1 MARGRFAKDLPQSGL
16 QGLRFRRD
24 TQMWVVS
31 LPVPTNLRATL
42 RNTRGKPLTRLERS
56 TGERDQSMAIR
67 AYPRVL
73 QELEAEL
80 RQKGSQAGWPATMQE
95 AVSSAVGRIYQEVL
109 ESPRL
114 LRSATEASRSLAS
127 EDEQFS
133 KASAENNSA
142 VLGTIKSLKQQTAN
156 KEELSQLIAREL
168 LRRQG
173 LHLSGLELELAEKS
187 LKSGLREAG
196 RFGEQINEIGYLAK
210 ETTAGK
216 QLREAASKQKP
227 VTLREVAEHKV
238 KWNNLSESAIQSHD
252 YALRAWEKIIKKN
265 CLEDISTQN
274 LNQFL
279 EHLTTEG
286 WNGRPLGAESAN
298 GMATIIVSLLKHQS
312 LRDGHE
318 RTKPIYRKIK
328 IDKRAAKLRQRDKA
342 TKKEDVRKAL
352 DHAYLH
358 EKDRYRWLWLLLMDN
373 TTLRVSESLSLKWK
387 DLVQIEGS
395 WFFDLQFSKT
405 AEGIR
410 YVPLNDRLEKW
421 LLPEKGREEEYVI
434 NNSWN
439 KTKSPKD
446 AAGNWTRLI
455 ENKLELEGR
464 INPHAFRHGAG
475 GDLGYELPEG
485 LKKKLMGHAGGMTDH
500 YTREDLKKL
509 RAAANVIGTEWEP
522 PATSHIKEETGGM
535 GPTKSVKLPEDQT
548 GAFRQSLQRP

>member
-1 MARGRFAKDLPQSGL
+1 MAKGRFATDLPQSGL
-16 QGLRFRRD
+16 PGLRFRRD
-24 TQMWVVS
+24 TQMWVVG
-31 LPVPTNLRATL
+31 LPVPTSLRATL

-56 TGERDQSMAIR
+56 TGERVEARARR
-67 AYPRVL
+67 AYPRLL

-80 RQKGSQAGWPATMQE
+80 RQKSNQAGWPTTMQE
-95 AVSSAVGRIYQEVL
+95 AVTSAVGRIYQEVL
-109 ESPRL
+109 ASPDL
-114 LRSATEASRSLAS
+114 LRSTTEATRSLDS
-127 EDEQFS
+127 EDSQFT
-133 KASAENNSA
+133 KASTQKGSA
-142 VLGTIKSLKQQTAN
+142 VLRTIRSPKQQTEN
-156 KEELSQLIAREL
+156 KEELGRLIAKEL

-173 LHLSGLELELAEKS
+173 LNLNGAELELAEKS
-187 LKSGLREAG
+187 LKRGLREAG
-196 RFGEQINEIGYLAK
+196 RFGEQINEVGYLAK
-210 ETTAGK
+210 ESEAGK
-216 QLREAASKQKP
+216 ELREAASKPRP
-227 VTLREVAEHKV
+227 VTLREVAEHKIQ
-238 KWNNLSESAIQSHD
+238 WNNLSASAIQSHE
-252 YALRAWEKIIKKN
+252 YALRAWEKIIKKK
-265 CLEDISTQN
+265 CLEDISTRN
-274 LNQFL
+274 LNHFL
-279 EHLTTEG
+279 EHLVTQG
-286 WNGRPLGAESAN
+286 WNGRPLGPESAN
-298 GMATIIVSLLKHQS
+298 GMATTIASLLKHQS
-312 LRDGHE
+312 LRDGQE

-328 IDKRAAKLRQRDKA
+328 TDKRTAKLKQRDKA
-342 TKKEDVRKAL
+342 TKKEDVKKAL
-352 DHAYLH
+352 DHAYLN

-421 LLPEKGREEEYVI
+421 LLPERGREEEYVI

-455 ENKLELEGR
+455 EKKLNLEGR

-509 RAAANVIGTEWEP
+509 RAAANVIGTEWEAP
-522 PATSHIKEETGGM
+522 
-535 GPTKSVKLPEDQT
+535 LPNKC
-548 GAFRQSLQRP
+548 

>member
-1 MARGRFAKDLPQSGL
+1 
-16 QGLRFRRD
+16 
-24 TQMWVVS
+24 MWVVGI
-31 LPVPTNLRATL
+31 PVPTSLRATL
-42 RNTRGKPLTRLERS
+42 RNSRGKPLTRLERS
-56 TGERDQSMAIR
+56 TGERDEDRARR

-73 QELEAEL
+73 EELEAEL
-80 RQKGSQAGWPATMQE
+80 LQKANQAGWQTTMQE
-95 AVSSAVGRIYQEVL
+95 AVTSAVGRIYQEVL
-109 ESPRL
+109 ASPQL
-114 LRSATEASRSLAS
+114 LRSATEASRSLES
-127 EDEQFS
+127 EDEQFA
-133 KASAENNSA
+133 KASTQDRSA
-142 VLGTIKSLKQQTAN
+142 FPGTIKSHKQQTAN
-156 KEELSQLIAREL
+156 NEELSQLIAREL

-173 LHLSGLELELAEKS
+173 LPLNGLELELAEKS
-187 LKSGLREAG
+187 LKRGLREAG
-196 RFGEQINEIGYLAK
+196 RFGEQIREVGYLAK
-210 ETTAGK
+210 ESEAGK
-216 QLREAASKQKP
+216 ELREAANKPKP
-227 VTLREVAEHKV
+227 VTLRQVAEHKI
-238 KWNNLSESAIQSHD
+238 KWNNLSESAIQSHE

-265 CLEDISTQN
+265 CLEDISTRN
-274 LNQFL
+274 LNHFL
-279 EHLTTEG
+279 EHLATEG
-286 WNGRPLGAESAN
+286 WNGRPLGPESAN
-298 GMATIIVSLLKHQS
+298 GMATTIASLLKHQS
-312 LRDGHE
+312 LRDGQE

-328 IDKRAAKLRQRDKA
+328 TDKRTAKLRQRDKA
-342 TKKEDVRKAL
+342 TKKEDVKKAL
-352 DHAYLH
+352 DYAYLN
-358 EKDRYRWLWLLLMDN
+358 EKDQHRWLWLMLMDN

-421 LLPEKGREEEYVI
+421 LLPEKANDEDFVI

-455 ENKLELEGR
+455 EKKLNLEGR

-522 PATSHIKEETGGM
+522 PMISKKTDTD
-535 GPTKSVKLPEDQT
+535 KSELVKAVERL
-548 GAFRQSLQRP
+548 

>member
-1 MARGRFAKDLPQSGL
+1 MAKGRFAIDLPQSGL
-16 QGLRFRRD
+16 PGLRFRRD
-24 TQMWVVS
+24 TQMWVVG
-31 LPVPTNLRATL
+31 LPVPTSLRATL

-56 TGERDQSMAIR
+56 TGERDEARARR

-80 RQKGSQAGWPATMQE
+80 RQKGNQAGWPTTMQE
-95 AVSSAVGRIYQEVL
+95 AVTSAVGRIYQEVL
-109 ESPRL
+109 ASPRL
-114 LRSATEASRSLAS
+114 LQSATEASRSLDS
-127 EDEQFS
+127 EDDQFA
-133 KASAENNSA
+133 KASTQNRST
-142 VLGTIKSLKQQTAN
+142 VLGTIKSHKQQAAN
-156 KEELSQLIAREL
+156 NEELSQLIAREL

-173 LHLSGLELELAEKS
+173 LPLNGTELELAEKS
-187 LKSGLREAG
+187 LKRGLREAG
-196 RFGEQINEIGYLAK
+196 RFGKQISEVGYLAK
-210 ETTAGK
+210 ESEAGK
-216 QLREAASKQKP
+216 GLREAANKPKP
-227 VTLREVAEHKV
+227 VTLREVAEHKI
-238 KWNNLSESAIQSHD
+238 KWNNLSESAIQSHE
-252 YALRAWEKIIKKN
+252 YALRAWEKIIRKN

-274 LNQFL
+274 LNHFL
-279 EHLTTEG
+279 EHLATEG
-286 WNGRPLGAESAN
+286 WNGRPLGPESAN
-298 GMATIIVSLLKHQS
+298 GMATTIASLLKHQS
-312 LRDGHE
+312 LRDGQE

-328 IDKRAAKLRQRDKA
+328 TDKRTAKLRQRDKA
-342 TKKEDVRKAL
+342 TKKEDVKKAL
-352 DHAYLH
+352 DHAYLN

-387 DLVQIEGS
+387 DLVEIEGS

-410 YVPLNDRLEKW
+410 YIPLNDRLEKW
-421 LLPEKGREEEYVI
+421 LLPERGKEEEYVI

-455 ENKLELEGR
+455 EKKLKLEGR

-509 RAAANVIGTEWEP
+509 RVAANVIGTEWEP
-522 PATSHIKEETGGM
+522 PLIRERQDTET
-535 GPTKSVKLPEDQT
+535 PELVKAVEL
-548 GAFRQSLQRP
+548 L

>member
-1 MARGRFAKDLPQSGL
+1 MAKGRFANDLPQSGL
-16 QGLRFRRD
+16 PGLRFRRD
-24 TQMWVVS
+24 TQMWVVG
-31 LPVPTNLRATL
+31 LPVPTSLRATL

-56 TGERDQSMAIR
+56 TGERDETRARR

-80 RQKGSQAGWPATMQE
+80 RQKGNQAGWPTTMQE
-95 AVSSAVGRIYQEVL
+95 AVTSAVGRIYQEVL
-109 ESPRL
+109 ASPHL
-114 LRSATEASRSLAS
+114 LRSVTGGSRSLDS
-127 EDEQFS
+127 EDEQFA
-133 KASAENNSA
+133 KASTQNRSA
-142 VLGTIKSLKQQTAN
+142 ILGKIKSHKQQTAN
-156 KEELSQLIAREL
+156 NGELSQLIAREL

-173 LHLSGLELELAEKS
+173 LPLNGLELELAEKS

-196 RFGEQINEIGYLAK
+196 RFGEQINEVGYLAK
-210 ETTAGK
+210 ESEAGK
-216 QLREAASKQKP
+216 ELREAANKPKP
-227 VTLREVAEHKV
+227 VTLREVAEHKI
-238 KWNNLSESAIQSHD
+238 KWNGLSESAIQSHE

-279 EHLTTEG
+279 EHLATEG
-286 WNGRPLGAESAN
+286 WNGKPLGPESAN
-298 GMATIIVSLLKHQS
+298 GMATTIASLLKHQS
-312 LRDGHE
+312 LRDGQE

-328 IDKRAAKLRQRDKA
+328 TDKRTAKLRQRDKA
-342 TKKEDVRKAL
+342 TKKEDVKKAL
-352 DHAYLH
+352 DHAYLN
-358 EKDRYRWLWLLLMDN
+358 EKDRHRWLWLLLMDN

-410 YVPLNDRLEKW
+410 FVPLNDRLEKW
-421 LLPEKGREEEYVI
+421 LLPEKANDEDFVI

-455 ENKLELEGR
+455 EKKLNLEGR

-509 RAAANVIGTEWEP
+509 RAAANVIGTEWEAP
-522 PATSHIKEETGGM
+522 VTSEDPAAE
-535 GPTKSVKLPEDQT
+535 L
-548 GAFRQSLQRP
+548 AA

>member
-1 MARGRFAKDLPQSGL
+1 MAKGRFAKDLPQSGL
-16 QGLRFRRD
+16 PGLRFRRD

-31 LPVPTNLRATL
+31 LPVPTSLRATL

-56 TGERDQSMAIR
+56 TGERDEARARR

-80 RQKGSQAGWPATMQE
+80 RQKGSQAGWPSTMQE
-95 AVSSAVGRIYQEVL
+95 AVKSAVGRIYQEVL
-109 ESPRL
+109 ASPHL
-114 LRSATEASRSLAS
+114 LHSAIETSRSLDGLDS
-127 EDEQFS
+127 EDAKFARARTPQRS
-133 KASAENNSA
+133 KILSTSR
-142 VLGTIKSLKQQTAN
+142 SHKQQTEN
-156 KEELSQLIAREL
+156 NHGLSLLIAREL
-168 LRRQG
+168 FRRQG
-173 LHLSGLELELAEKS
+173 LTLNGSELKLAEKS
-187 LKSGLREAG
+187 LKRGLREAG
-196 RFGEQINEIGYLAK
+196 RFGEQINEAGYLAK
-210 ETTAGK
+210 ESEAGK
-216 QLREAASKQKP
+216 EVREAANKPRP
-227 VTLREVAEHKV
+227 VTLREVAEHKI
-238 KWNNLSESAIQSHD
+238 KWNNLSESAIQAHE
-252 YALRAWEKIIKKN
+252 YALRAWGKIIKKN

-298 GMATIIVSLLKHQS
+298 GMATTVVSLIKHQS

-328 IDKRAAKLRQRDKA
+328 TDKRAAKIRQRDKA

-455 ENKLELEGR
+455 EKKLELEGR

-522 PATSHIKEETGGM
+522 PATSPLKEKTGGM
-535 GPTKSVKLPEDQT
+535 GPTKKRETP
-548 GAFRQSLQRP
+548 